1 MVLAN
6 FLVRIEIPDWMNEAE
21 QDAMLEALEKC
32 NFKKGLIG
40 SVVKLLGKTKHLSL
54 SDVKVED

>member
-21 QDAMLEALEKC
+21 QDAMLEALDKC
-32 NFKKGLIG
+32 NFKKRLQGNVIKVLE
-40 SVVKLLGKTKHLSL
+40 KTKRLSL
-54 SDVKVED
+54 SDVKIED

>member
-32 NFKKGLIG
+32 NFKKHLQG
-40 SVVKLLGKTKHLSL
+40 SALKVLGKFKRLGLSE
-54 SDVKVED
+54 VKIED

>member
-6 FLVRIEIPDWMNEAE
+6 FLVRIEIPDWMTEAE
-21 QDAMLEALEKC
+21 QDSMLEALERC
-32 NFKKGLIG
+32 NFKKSLQA
-40 SVVKLLGKTKHLSL
+40 SALKSLGKTKRLSL

>member
-32 NFKKGLIG
+32 NFKKHLE
-40 SVVKLLGKTKHLSL
+40 SNALKVLGKTKRLGLSE
-54 SDVKVED
+54 VKIED

>member
-6 FLVRIEIPDWMNEAE
+6 FLVRIEIPDWMNETE

-32 NFKKGLIG
+32 HFKKHLQGHALK
-40 SVVKLLGKTKHLSL
+40 VLGKTKRLSL
-54 SDVKVED
+54 SEVKIED

>member
-21 QDAMLEALEKC
+21 QDAMLAALEKC
-32 NFKKGLIG
+32 NFKKR
-40 SVVKLLGKTKHLSL
+40 LLGSAHKALAKTKHLSL
-54 SDVKVED
+54 SEVSVED

>member
-6 FLVRIEIPDWMNEAE
+6 FLVKIEIPDWMNEAE
-21 QDAMLEALEKC
+21 QDAMLEALDKC
-32 NFKKGLIG
+32 NFKKSLQG
-40 SVVKLLGKTKHLSL
+40 SAVKALAKAKRLGF

>member
-21 QDAMLEALEKC
+21 QDAMLAALDKC
-32 NFKKGLIG
+32 NFKKSLLG
-40 SVVKLLGKTKHLSL
+40 SALKALGKTKHLSL
-54 SDVKVED
+54 SDVTVED

>member
-1 MVLAN
+1 MILAN

-32 NFKKGLIG
+32 NFKECLQG
-40 SVVKLLGKTKHLSL
+40 SARKVLGRTKRLSL

>member
-21 QDAMLEALEKC
+21 QDAMLAALERT
-32 NFKKGLIG
+32 NIKKSLQA
-40 SVVKLLGKTKHLSL
+40 STLKVLSKTKRLSL
-54 SDVKVED
+54 SEVTVEE